1 MIRRVMNKNDLEIYE
16 DDTLVMTLSE
26 TIKDGEMSVHISGAI
41 KSTVAHELE
50 DELMAAVSF
59 CRLISVNMS
68 QVTFISGNALR
79 SLLTVQRIAD
89 ESDISL
95 VIESPS
101 EEVTAVFDESGFSD
115 LLELRYES

>member
-1 MIRRVMNKNDLEIYE
+1 MIRRVMNNNVLEIYE
-16 DDTLVMTLSE
+16 DEALVMSLSE
-26 TIKDGEMSVHISGAI
+26 TIKDGGMSVHISGAI

-59 CRLISVNMS
+59 CRAISVNMS

-79 SLLTVQRIAD
+79 SLLTVQRVAD
-89 ESDISL
+89 ESNISL

-101 EEVTAVFDESGFSD
+101 DEVLAVFDESGFSD
-115 LLELRYES
+115 LLEIRG

>member
-1 MIRRVMNKNDLEIYE
+1 MIRRVMNNNVLEIYE
-16 DDTLVMTLSE
+16 DETLVMSLSE
-26 TIKDGEMSVHISGAI
+26 TIKDGGMSVRISGAI

-59 CRLISVNMS
+59 CRSISVDMS
-68 QVTFISGNALR
+68 QVTMISGNALR
-79 SLLTVQRIAD
+79 SLLTVQRVAD

-101 EEVTAVFDESGFSD
+101 DEVLAVFDESGFSD
-115 LLELRYES
+115 LLEIRS

>member
-1 MIRRVMNKNDLEIYE
+1 MIRRVMNNNALEIYE

-26 TIKDGEMSVHISGAI
+26 RIKDGEMSVHISGAI

-59 CRLISVNMS
+59 CRAISVNMS

-79 SLLTVQRIAD
+79 SLLTVQRVAD
-89 ESDISL
+89 ESDIAL
-95 VIESPS
+95 VIEYPS
-101 EEVTAVFDESGFSD
+101 DEVMAVFDESGFSD
-115 LLELRYES
+115 LLELRY

>member
-1 MIRRVMNKNDLEIYE
+1 MIRRVMNNNDLEIYE

-59 CRLISVNMS
+59 CRSISVNMS

-101 EEVTAVFDESGFSD
+101 EEVMAVFDESGFSD
-115 LLELRYES
+115 LLELRYEC